1 MRYGADTS
9 IILRVLTG
17 QPSSLAAIVRKRLE
31 SLWLSGEILDVCDL
45 VVSETYF
52 ALQHSYGLTKDSALN
67 ALLKLS
73 AHPGFRLSN
82 QVAAALRT
90 ENLARAKP
98 GFLDRVIHGTYVTG
112 GDSVMLTCEKG
123 SRKLANVEVIKDDFE
138 SGQRQEI

>member
-17 QPSSLAAIVRKRLE
+17 QPTSLAAVVRTRLE
-31 SLWLSGEILDVCDL
+31 SLWLSGAILDVCDL

-52 ALQHSYGLTKDSALN
+52 ALQHSYGLTKESALN

-82 QVAAALRT
+82 QVVAALRT

-98 GFLDRVIHGTYVTG
+98 GFLDRVIHGTYVAG

-123 SRKLANVEVIKDDFE
+123 SKKLANVEVIKDGAQG
-138 SGQRQEI
+138 GQNQ

>member
-31 SLWLSGEILDVCDL
+31 SLWLSGEVLNVCDL

-52 ALQHSYGLTKDSALN
+52 ALQHSYGLTKDRALN
-67 ALLKLS
+67 ALSKLS
-73 AHPGFRLSN
+73 VHPGFRLSD
-82 QVAAALRT
+82 QVVAALRT

-98 GFLDRVIHGTYVTG
+98 GFLDRVIHGTYVAG
-112 GDSVMLTCEKG
+112 GDSVMLTCEKV
-123 SRKLANVEVIKDDFE
+123 SRKLANVEVIKDG
-138 SGQRQEI
+138 SQGGLHQEA

>member
-1 MRYGADTS
+1 MSYGADTS

-17 QPSSLAAIVRKRLE
+17 QPSSLAATVRARLE

-67 ALLKLS
+67 ALSKLS
-73 AHPGFRLSN
+73 VHPGFRLSD
-82 QVAAALRT
+82 QVVEALQT

-98 GFLDRVIHGTYVTG
+98 GFLDRVIHGTYVAG
-112 GDSVMLTCEKG
+112 GGSVMLTCEKG
-123 SRKLANVEVIKDDFE
+123 SKKLANVEVIKDGAQG
-138 SGQRQEI
+138 GQNQ

>member
-17 QPSSLAAIVRKRLE
+17 QPTSLAAVVRTRLE
-31 SLWLSGEILDVCDL
+31 SLWLSGAILDVCDL

-52 ALQHSYGLTKDSALN
+52 ALQHSYGLTKESALN

-82 QVAAALRT
+82 QVVAALRT

-98 GFLDRVIHGTYVTG
+98 GFLDRVIHGTYVADD
-112 GDSVMLTCEKG
+112 DSVMLTCEKG
-123 SRKLANVEVIKDDFE
+123 SRRLANVEVIKDKPK
-138 SGQRQEI
+138 GGL

>member
-17 QPSSLAAIVRKRLE
+17 QPTSLATVVRTRLE
-31 SLWLSGEILDVCDL
+31 SLWLSGAILDVCDL

-52 ALQHSYGLTKDSALN
+52 ALQHSYGLTKESALN

-82 QVAAALRT
+82 QVVAALRT

-98 GFLDRVIHGTYVTG
+98 GFLDRVIHGTYVADD
-112 GDSVMLTCEKG
+112 DSVMLTCEKG
-123 SRKLANVEVIKDDFE
+123 SRRLANVEVIKDKPK
-138 SGQRQEI
+138 GGL

>member
-17 QPSSLAAIVRKRLE
+17 QPTSLAAVVRTRLE
-31 SLWLSGEILDVCDL
+31 SLWLSGAILDVCDL

-52 ALQHSYGLTKDSALN
+52 ALQHSYGLTKQSALN

-82 QVAAALRT
+82 QVVAALRT

-98 GFLDRVIHGTYVTG
+98 GFLDRVIHGTYVADD
-112 GDSVMLTCEKG
+112 DSVMLTCEKG
-123 SRKLANVEVIKDDFE
+123 SKKLENVEVINDGAKG
-138 SGQRQEI
+138 GQDP

>member
-17 QPSSLAAIVRKRLE
+17 QPTSLAAVVRTRLE
-31 SLWLSGEILDVCDL
+31 SLWLSGAILDVCDL

-52 ALQHSYGLTKDSALN
+52 ALQHSYGLMKESALN

-82 QVAAALRT
+82 QVVAALRT

-98 GFLDRVIHGTYVTG
+98 GFLDRVIHGTYVADD
-112 GDSVMLTCEKG
+112 DSVMLTCEKG
-123 SRKLANVEVIKDDFE
+123 SRRLANVEVIKDKPK
-138 SGQRQEI
+138 GGL

>member
-17 QPSSLAAIVRKRLE
+17 LPSSLAATVRARLE
-31 SLWLSGEILDVCDL
+31 SLWLAGEILDVCDL

-67 ALLKLS
+67 ALSKLS
-73 AHPGFRLSN
+73 VHPGFRLSN
-82 QVAAALRT
+82 QVVSALRT

-98 GFLDRVIHGTYVTG
+98 GFLDRVIHGTYVSG
-112 GDSVMLTCEKG
+112 GDSVMLTCEKD
-123 SRKLANVEVIKDDFE
+123 SRKLASVEVIKDV
-138 SGQRQEI
+138 SKGGLQREI